1 MKIRSTYLLPVLL
14 WATLPAFASLTY
26 TCDPSIG
33 TGTCAALQGSTVAGE
48 YNSIFANINANIYIT
63 YAPIGAYGES
73 FPVTTAVPYSVYYA
87 ALGLSTDDPAYGSLT
102 VSDPLFPY
110 GNTNGDIDI
119 SPALASALGITYG
132 GANTAGET
140 SDGSFCVLGSS
151 SHCYSGVVEVST
163 LYTFN
168 YPLSPSDSQNGL
180 DFFTVV
186 EHETDE
192 NLGTISCIGTNV
204 SNEPFDQC
212 NPTGTDAS
220 SADLFRYASSGIR
233 SFLGSANGT
242 PAYFSIDSGV
252 TDIADYNNST
262 DGGDYGDWTDNLNFI
277 KVQDFELSDGTIDI
291 TTDGGA
297 EIDVLNA
304 VGFNLNSSIPEPG
317 TLGLLGA
324 GLAILAT
331 IRAVSSWRC
340 RQN

>member
-1 MKIRSTYLLPVLL
+1 MKIRSAYLSPVLL
-14 WATLPAFASLTY
+14 WATLPALASLTY

-48 YNSIFANINANIYIT
+48 YNGIFTNTNANIYIT
-63 YAPIGAYGES
+63 YAPIGAFGES

-87 ALGLSTDDPAYGSLT
+87 ALGLSTNDPMAYSSLT
-102 VSDPLFPY
+102 VSDPLSAY

-119 SPALASALGITYG
+119 SPALASALAITYG

-140 SDGSFCVLGSS
+140 SDGSPCVLGTPS
-151 SHCYSGVVEVST
+151 CFSGVVEISNE
-163 LYTFN
+163 YTFD
-168 YPLSPSDSQNGL
+168 YPTSPLDYESGF

-192 NLGTISCIGTNV
+192 NLATISCIGGND
-204 SNEPFDQC
+204 NGPYNQC

-220 SADLFRYASSGIR
+220 PADLFRYASAGTR

-242 PAYFSIDSGV
+242 PAYFSIDGGV
-252 TDIADYNNST
+252 TDIADYNNSPN
-262 DGGDYGDWTDNLNFI
+262 GGDYGDWLVNFSDL
-277 KVQDFELSDGTIDI
+277 KVQDYELSYGTIDI

-297 EIDVLNA
+297 EIDLLNA
-304 VGFNLNSSIPEPG
+304 VGFNTNSSIPEPG

-331 IRAVSSWRC
+331 IRAASIWRC
-340 RQN
+340 HQD